1 MLMPFIPT
9 ANPFKWA
16 FDQVDP
22 LITSSYGNSLSLRAF
37 HIEKLKVI
45 GKLGPDRLNRG
56 QSIISQCLPNLSH
69 SQNRLLL
76 SSMIY
81 HYALIMTMDHSPIEV
96 FTQWALEGRDKGMEN
111 GHAQSV
117 EVMISKALTR
127 IGKPF
132 KSVDVGC
139 GNGWAVRKLSKLS
152 DCASS
157 MGVDGSSAMIDKA
170 KKIDPEGKYQ
180 VGRLP
185 GWTPIEKVDL
195 VFSMEFIYYLENP
208 FEFLKSTYDNWLLD
222 GGTIAIGM
230 DHYLE
235 KKQAFHGLIR

>member
-1 MLMPFIPT
+1 
-9 ANPFKWA
+9 
-16 FDQVDP
+16 
-22 LITSSYGNSLSLRAF
+22 
-37 HIEKLKVI
+37 
-45 GKLGPDRLNRG
+45 
-56 QSIISQCLPNLSH
+56 
-69 SQNRLLL
+69 
-76 SSMIY
+76 MIY

-127 IGKPF
+127 MGKPF

-170 KKIDPEGKYQ
+170 KKIDPEGQYQ

-208 FEFLKSTYDNWLLD
+208 FEFIKSTYDNWLLD

-235 KKQAFHGLIR
+235 NETSLSWPDSMNLKMATWSIRDWLFEFKRAGFTNLEHYQTGRKENWSGTLIILGTKE